1 MGESAMGRTRPM
13 ASAPAGAILQHIHR
27 LVAPHVEQSDGQLL
41 QRFAAAR
48 EEAAFAAL
56 LQRHGGLVWS
66 VCRHVLHREHD
77 AEDAFQATFLV
88 LARRA
93 TAIRKSDS
101 VASWLHGVAYRISVK
116 AKKMT
121 AKRQERERR
130 AAGARSRDRAL
141 TLV

>member
-1 MGESAMGRTRPM
+1 MGDSAMGRTRPM
-13 ASAPAGAILQHIHR
+13 ASAPAGAILRHIHR

-88 LARRA
+88 LARQA
-93 TAIRKSDS
+93 AAIRKSDS
-101 VASWLHGVAYRISVK
+101 VASWLQGVAYRISVK

-121 AKRQERERR
+121 ARNANAERR
-130 AAGARSRDRAL
+130 GHGRE
-141 TLV
+141 TVP